1 MNFDNMSDCNY
12 NSLRTPPSITYG
24 VLQQT
29 IGLFGKK
36 EKKMKII
43 EWNLHPDVEAYT
55 TTRQLGDISFN
66 NPDHLLVLRH
76 RQELASLLNSDLEH
90 MVAPRQ
96 THSTNLKQVYLKDG
110 GTNMLNQSDVLK
122 EVDATYTKDKDLF
135 LLSFHADCTPV
146 LVYCKDQKI
155 VCAIHSGWLGTV
167 RQIVD
172 KTIRYLIEHE
182 QCHPENMYCLIGPCI
197 SKKHLE
203 VQDDVIEQVKK
214 MNFDTSPFYIKT
226 DDIHYLLDNRGL
238 NKQQLL
244 NLKVPEENIQVSD
257 YCTVENN
264 DLFFS
269 HRKNK
274 DGARNI
280 TLIKLK

>member
-1 MNFDNMSDCNY
+1 
-12 NSLRTPPSITYG
+12 
-24 VLQQT
+24 
-29 IGLFGKK
+29 
-36 EKKMKII
+36 MKII
-43 EWNLHPDVEAYT
+43 QWNLHPDVEAYT
-55 TTRQLGDISFN
+55 TTRELGDISFN
-66 NPDHLLVLRH
+66 NPDYLLVLKH
-76 RQELASLLNSDLEH
+76 RQELAALLETDLEH

-110 GTNMLNQSDVLK
+110 GTNMLGQTDILK
-122 EVDATYTKDKDLF
+122 DVDATYTKDKDLF

-146 LVYCKDQKI
+146 LVYCSDQKI

-167 RQIVD
+167 KQIVD
-172 KTIRYLIEHE
+172 KTIRYLMTNEKCDPQH
-182 QCHPENMYCLIGPCI
+182 MYCFIGPCI

-203 VQDDVIEQVKK
+203 VQDDVIDQVKA
-214 MNFDTSPFYIKT
+214 MTFDTSPFYIKSDET
-226 DDIHYLLDNRGL
+226 HYLLDNKGL

-244 NLKVPEENIQVSD
+244 NLGVLEKNIQVSD

-269 HRKNK
+269 HRKNR

-280 TLIKLK
+280 TLIKRK

>member
-1 MNFDNMSDCNY
+1 
-12 NSLRTPPSITYG
+12 
-24 VLQQT
+24 
-29 IGLFGKK
+29 
-36 EKKMKII
+36 MKVIK
-43 EWNLHPDVEAYT
+43 WNLHPDVEAYT
-55 TTRQLGDISFN
+55 TTRELGDISLN
-66 NPDHLLVLRH
+66 NPNKKQVLQN
-76 RQELASLLNSDLEH
+76 RQELAAIIHSDLEH

-96 THSTNLKQVYLKDG
+96 THSTHLQQVFLKDG
-110 GTNMLNQSDVLK
+110 GTNMLIQTDKLY
-122 EVDATYTKDKDLF
+122 EVDATYSRDPNLF

-146 LVYCKDQKI
+146 LIYCQDQKI

-172 KTIRYLIEHE
+172 KSVRYLIEHE
-182 QCHPENMYCLIGPCI
+182 NCQPQHMYCLIGPCI

-203 VQDDVIEQVKK
+203 VQDDVINQVKQ
-214 MNFDTSPFYIKT
+214 MNFDTTPFYNQT
-226 DDIHYLLDNRGL
+226 DDIHYLLDNKGL

-244 NLKVPEENIQVSD
+244 NLGVLEQNIQVSD

-274 DGARNI
+274 DGQRSI
-280 TLIKLK
+280 TLIKRK